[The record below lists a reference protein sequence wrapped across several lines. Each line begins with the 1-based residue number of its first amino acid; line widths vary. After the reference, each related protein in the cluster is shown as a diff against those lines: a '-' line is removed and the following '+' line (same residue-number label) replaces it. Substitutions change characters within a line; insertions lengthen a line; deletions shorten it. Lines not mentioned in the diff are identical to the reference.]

1 MLAYLVIREGTKW
14 TDVVR
19 LEAGKTS
26 TIGRASTNKVV
37 IRDERASR
45 IHAELFFSNGAWTL
59 RDLESRNGTLING
72 EPTTGDYELK
82 PQDCIRIANCH
93 ISFVNDLSSAF
104 PENIETDTG
113 VLLKHLAAD
122 TNEAD
127 FDGIAVE
134 IANLEEADK
143 LDGHNSQF
151 PTTITHRKGQTKL
164 LDRRSQSKGV
174 SDAVASLCRIAFE
187 LANQNDEKGIADTAL
202 DGIFDGTKSN
212 AAALLLAPYD
222 LKEIPTSDD
231 VSVIAWKTVG
241 TPKYHRLTKHLAKTV
256 LESGEAVLGRDISD
270 DSQIAS
276 RDSKG
281 DIAST
286 SIICAPVRYEKQ
298 IVGLLHAYSTTG
310 ESSLTPDDLEFILA
324 LADNVGL
331 ALKNVSREME
341 LVEVL
346 SQSRSEIQQLRS
358 QLEAESEMIGVSPA
372 LDQVK
377 QDIAHAAPS
386 RATVLIRGESG
397 VGKEL
402 IARAIHFTSPRKKEA
417 FVCLNCAALS
427 ESLLESEL
435 FGHEK
440 GAFTGATERK
450 IGKFEAANLGTL
462 MLDEI
467 GEMSLAVQAKFLRVL
482 EGHSFE
488 RLGGNQSIETNVRV
502 IAATNRDLE
511 VAVAEGEFRR
521 DLYFRLNVVEML
533 VPPLRKRPEDI
544 ELLMHYFL
552 DKFRS
557 ETGRKITGFTDEAV
571 AALQKYK
578 WPGNIRELKNIIER
592 AVVLCRNTV
601 IDVGDLSLSNLMT
614 SSDTTG
620 IMLNSSSYEP
630 HSLEEIERFHIKR
643 TLDYHDWNKSRSA
656 SILGVERSTLDRKI
670 KRYELVRPS
679 V

>member
-45 IHAELFFSNGAWTL
+45 IHAELFFSNGAWTI

-72 EPTTGDYELK
+72 ESTTGDYELK

-127 FDGIAVE
+127 FDGIAVK
-134 IANLEEADK
+134 IANLEEVDE
-143 LDGHNSQF
+143 LDGNSSQF

-164 LDRRSQSKGV
+164 LDRRSPSKGV

-202 DGIFDGTKSN
+202 EGVFDCTKCN

-222 LKEIPTSDD
+222 LEEIPTSDD

-241 TPKYHRLTKHLAKTV
+241 TPKYHRLTEFLAKTV
-256 LESGEAVLGRDISD
+256 LEGGEAVLGRDISD

-281 DIAST
+281 EIAST
-286 SIICAPVRYEKQ
+286 SIICAPVRYDKQ

-331 ALKNVSREME
+331 ALKNVSRAME
-341 LVEVL
+341 LVEDL

-358 QLEAESEMIGVSPA
+358 QLEAESEMIGVSSA

-402 IARAIHFTSPRKKEA
+402 IARAIHFASPRKKEA

-467 GEMSLAVQAKFLRVL
+467 GEMSLTVQAKFLRVL
-482 EGHSFE
+482 EGHTFE
-488 RLGGNQSIETNVRV
+488 RLGGNQPIDTNVRV

-521 DLYFRLNVVEML
+521 DLYFRLNVVVML

-571 AALQKYK
+571 DELQNYK

-601 IDVGDLSLSNLMT
+601 IDVGDLSLSNLIT
-614 SSDTTG
+614 SPDTSG
-620 IMLNSSSYEP
+620 IMLNTSSYES

-656 SILGVERSTLDRKI
+656 SILGIERSTLDRKI
-670 KRYELVRPS
+670 KRYKLARPS

>member
-72 EPTTGDYELK
+72 ESTTGDYELK

-113 VLLKHLAAD
+113 VLLEHLAAD
-122 TNEAD
+122 TNDAD
-127 FDGIAVE
+127 FAGLAGKIDS
-134 IANLEEADK
+134 LEEV
-143 LDGHNSQF
+143 DGHISQF

-164 LDRRSQSKGV
+164 LDRQSQSKGI

-202 DGIFDGTKSN
+202 DGIFDSTKSN

-222 LKEIPTSDD
+222 LEEIPTSDD

-241 TPKYHRLTKHLAKTV
+241 TPKYHRLTKHLATTV
-256 LESGEAVLGRDISD
+256 LESGEAVLGCDISD

-281 DIAST
+281 EIAST
-286 SIICAPVRYEKQ
+286 SIICAPVRYNKQ

-341 LVEVL
+341 LVEDL

-377 QDIAHAAPS
+377 QDIVHTAPS

-402 IARAIHFTSPRKKEA
+402 IARAIHFASPRKKEA

-557 ETGRKITGFTDEAV
+557 ETGRRITGFTDEAV
-571 AALQKYK
+571 AELQQYK

-601 IDVGDLSLSNLMT
+601 INVGDLSLSNLMT

-620 IMLNSSSYEP
+620 ITLNNSSYEP
-630 HSLEEIERFHIKR
+630 HSLEAIERFHIKR

>member
-72 EPTTGDYELK
+72 ESTTGDYELK

-113 VLLKHLAAD
+113 VLLEHLAAD
-122 TNEAD
+122 TNDAD
-127 FDGIAVE
+127 FAGLAGKIDS
-134 IANLEEADK
+134 LEEV
-143 LDGHNSQF
+143 DGHISQF

-164 LDRRSQSKGV
+164 LDRQSQSKGI

-202 DGIFDGTKSN
+202 DGIFESTKSN

-222 LKEIPTSDD
+222 LEEIPTSDD

-241 TPKYHRLTKHLAKTV
+241 TPKYHRLTKHLATTV
-256 LESGEAVLGRDISD
+256 LESGEAVLGCDISD

-281 DIAST
+281 EIAST
-286 SIICAPVRYEKQ
+286 SIICAPVRYNKQ

-341 LVEVL
+341 LVEDL

-377 QDIAHAAPS
+377 QDIVHTAPS

-402 IARAIHFTSPRKKEA
+402 IARAIHFASPRKKEA

-557 ETGRKITGFTDEAV
+557 ETGRRITGFTDEAV
-571 AALQKYK
+571 AELQQYK

-620 IMLNSSSYEP
+620 ITLNNSSYEP
-630 HSLEEIERFHIKR
+630 HSLEAIERFHIKR